1 MIKTLILSG
10 ALLVA
15 PVQNEEVQQVEEP
28 QIVEETPAEV
38 QEEERF
44 DWKAWAEQWFSPQQI
59 TTIAGW
65 ITALGAVL
73 GFAIKVKSL
82 AKKDQL
88 TQANLKELISK
99 NLNDIFGDEIK
110 PTLEKVEQT
119 LLENKRLTKL
129 LSEIVALAQ
138 DDSYASRFAILE
150 LIAQLGIVDDSIIQE
165 AKESIEEE
173 KEEEEAKKEQ
183 AKEEIKQI
191 IEDTSENEEEV
202 DGLRI

>member
-28 QIVEETPAEV
+28 QVVEETLAEV

-44 DWKAWAEQWFSPQQI
+44 DWKAWAEKWFSPQQI

-99 NLNDIFGDEIK
+99 NLNEIFRDEIK

-150 LIAQLGIVDDSIIQE
+150 LIAQLGIVDDSIIEE

-173 KEEEEAKKEQ
+173 KKEEEAKKEQ